1 MRRCV
6 ILLWILAVLT
16 VPVLALDVL
25 EEERQILNVDTLTD
39 GLPDD
44 AQDALRTYS
53 PAART
58 DPGEAILAIIKWAS
72 GLSVSTVREAVQT
85 ASLLLTA
92 ALVCQLVR
100 QSVPDDRLHIQA
112 MTGALAITL
121 LFATNMKSM
130 LGLAASVLDEME
142 AYSKLLLPVMC
153 GAAAASG
160 SLTGAGSLYMASSLF
175 FSLLT
180 SLVRSL
186 LVPLVYAFIGLAAA
200 ECALPG
206 GKLASVRRLVGW
218 CITVLLKGV
227 ICVHGVSVPDGS
239 AVRQQRRCGNKR
251 GKIYAVCRDPGRRR
265 YCVRCVRGRAA
276 KREAAARD
284 SRDLRHSG
292 GARAG
297 AGPVFQDHDLLSDH
311 EADGGDRRLRGRE
324 GARRPDRRAEQ
335 RYGLRARHDRER
347 CADAPVQHVLLYEGG
362 IRMMEVVRGYLL
374 RLTAGAFLSA
384 GLLALIPK
392 GTSKKAAAVL
402 CGLVML
408 LLALTP
414 LAQLD
419 YDALSEAISRL
430 ELEKEEART
439 GIEIRN
445 QELVARIISGR
456 VQAYILDKAASLGLT
471 VTVELEMETRAA
483 TPYPK
488 AVTIH
493 GEATP
498 AQKQQL
504 QQYLEQTFAIPVQ
517 RQVWTP

>member
-53 PAART
+53 PAVRT
-58 DPGEAILAIIKWAS
+58 DPGEAILAVIKWAS
-72 GLSVSTVREAVQT
+72 GLSVSTLREAVQT

-175 FSLLT
+175 FSLLI

-227 ICVHGVSVPDGS
+227 MYVFTAYLSLTGLLSGS
-239 AVRQQRRCGNKR
+239 SDDAAIN
-251 GKIYAVCRDPGRRR
+251 
-265 YCVRCVRGRAA
+265 AA
-276 KREAAARD
+276 K
-284 SRDLRHSG
+284 S
-292 GARAG
+292 
-297 AGPVFQDHDLLSDH
+297 
-311 EADGGDRRLRGRE
+311 
-324 GARRPDRRAEQ
+324 
-335 RYGLRARHDRER
+335 
-347 CADAPVQHVLLYEGG
+347 
-362 IRMMEVVRGYLL
+362 
-374 RLTAGAFLSA
+374 TLSA
-384 GLLALIPK
+384 
-392 GTSKKAAAVL
+392 
-402 CGLVML
+402 
-408 LLALTP
+408 
-414 LAQLD
+414 
-419 YDALSEAISRL
+419 
-430 ELEKEEART
+430 
-439 GIEIRN
+439 
-445 QELVARIISGR
+445 
-456 VQAYILDKAASLGLT
+456 
-471 VTVELEMETRAA
+471 
-483 TPYPK
+483 
-488 AVTIH
+488 
-493 GEATP
+493 
-498 AQKQQL
+498 
-504 QQYLEQTFAIPVQ
+504 AIPVVGGIASDASEAVLQ
-517 RQVWTP
+517 SAKLLRATAGTFGILAVLALGRVPFFRITICYLTMKLTAAIAGFAAGKEHAALIDAQSSAMGYVLGMTGSAALMLLFSTCCFMKVASG